1 LTIAR
6 ATGRPDEAVAELN
19 TYPRSGSISTMRLR
33 QHGDLPK
40 LQGMAGSE
48 AGGMHTTFKGTRE
61 LSG

>member
-1 LTIAR
+1 
-6 ATGRPDEAVAELN
+6 
-19 TYPRSGSISTMRLR
+19 MRLR

-40 LQGMAGSE
+40 LQGMAGNE